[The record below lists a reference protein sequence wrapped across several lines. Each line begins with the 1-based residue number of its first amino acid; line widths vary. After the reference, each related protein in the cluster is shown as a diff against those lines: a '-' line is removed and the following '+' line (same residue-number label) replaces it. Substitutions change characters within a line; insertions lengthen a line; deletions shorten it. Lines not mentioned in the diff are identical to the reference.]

1 MHGTEPSSAHLN
13 RRPRQD
19 DPKVSSQLLDGFGK
33 FGFAI
38 FDHVTLIKDAVVKLD
53 VPAKL
58 ETQVYTLGKK
68 TTTKKTPAE
77 IEVEE
82 NTHRKKSMSF
92 RTTS

>member
-19 DPKVSSQLLDGFGK
+19 DPKVSSQLLDSFGK

-38 FDHVTLIKDAVVKLD
+38 FDHVTLVKDAVVKLD

-58 ETQVYTLGKK
+58 ETHVYTL
-68 TTTKKTPAE
+68 
-77 IEVEE
+77 
-82 NTHRKKSMSF
+82 RKKNNHKKNPN
-92 RTTS
+92 RV